1 MGVCHMK
8 EGIKA
13 TIILLLLAIF
23 IAGSVAADLPWSEF
37 SLSGP
42 ISTST
47 SVSVEGTVNET
58 ISFTKTTIGS
68 REKTVFT
75 DTFTTVNPSGL
86 SWRSHITLHGDPE
99 KVWVD
104 YTRTGAVPPISWRQL
119 FIR

>member
-13 TIILLLLAIF
+13 TIILMLLAIF
-23 IAGSVAADLPWSEF
+23 IAGSVAADLPWD
-37 SLSGP
+37 GP

-58 ISFTKTTIGS
+58 VSFTKTTIGS

-119 FIR
+119 FSR